1 MHLNAITQKGQYPFL
16 VIDEFLDELKHAS
29 WFSTLDLC
37 AGFLEIPMDPADSFK
52 TTFQTHEGHYEFRVM
67 FFGLTGAPHS
77 FQKAMNSTLAPFL
90 RKSVL
95 VFFDDIL
102 VYNHTYEHLE

>member
-37 AGFLEIPMDPADSFK
+37 AGFHQIPMDPADNFK

-77 FQKAMNSTLAPFL
+77 FPESNEFYLSPLFEEISTCLF
-90 RKSVL
+90 
-95 VFFDDIL
+95 
-102 VYNHTYEHLE
+102 

>member
-1 MHLNAITQKGQYPFL
+1 VHLNAITQKGQYPFL

-77 FQKAMNSTLAPFL
+77 FPESNEFYLSPLFEEISTCLF
-90 RKSVL
+90 
-95 VFFDDIL
+95 
-102 VYNHTYEHLE
+102 